1 VFARRPDGDLQFRFV
16 PDCFNAGLECGILLQ
31 TCLVFAM
38 PTQAKP
44 GDCDDKNQ
52 HKDGERSPKSALFAD
67 VAHVRFLPLFVFR
80 LHRYAVHFETV
91 PLGLVLEN
99 SIREPHAAP
108 GGRRGTLTNT
118 GQEDDMVRS
127 TQKQKLFNGRDFS
140 WMQFNRRV
148 LEEAEDGANPLLERV
163 KFLAITGSNLDE
175 YVEIRQAG
183 LMQRIEDG
191 YREQGYDG
199 LRPDESLATLTAE
212 IQRFVAD
219 QYRCWNDH
227 LLPTLRKQN
236 VRLLE
241 WNDLNEEQRA
251 FAQSYFQ
258 REVDPLLTPIAIDPA
273 HPFPRVLNKA
283 LCLAL
288 LLRRKRKTS
297 GPLVLGVVTVP
308 RALPR
313 FVRLPAAEGVFDYL
327 LLHELIA
334 QNLGGMYRGYEVVAR
349 AGFRVTRNSN
359 LYFEEEEARSLLETI
374 RVELHNR
381 RKGDAVRLE
390 IEADADAEIIERLRV
405 NFELDE
411 DQVFRCDG
419 PLNLS
424 RLMFLYGDVARPDLK
439 FPAFTPRPFQLAR
452 NAHDIYDEL
461 RHRDILLHHP
471 YDSYDTVVEFI
482 ENAAIDPAVVTMKQ
496 TLYRTSENSP
506 MFQALTDAAATKE
519 TTLVVELMARFDEA
533 SNIRWA
539 RSMEDAGVQVFHGV
553 VGLKTHCKL
562 AMLVRRDEDGVTRRY
577 CHLGTG
583 NYNPVTARFYTDLSL
598 LTCDPQITER
608 VHMVFNY
615 LTAHA
620 EINDYSPLLVAPL
633 TMAES
638 FLGLIRREMDHAKAG
653 RPAHIVAKMN
663 ALLEPSVIEALY
675 AASQAGVEIDLIIRG
690 LCILRPGV
698 KGLSENIRVRS
709 IVGRFLEHSRIF
721 HFANGGNDEIYLGSA
736 DWMPR
741 NLFERCEVVFPVRD
755 AAALARIHDEILPA
769 YLADTTKARL
779 QQADGTYVRASKVL
793 KDAPA
798 FSSQDFLMQ
807 LAEGKADLD
816 AIPKPGTV
824 AVLAAKTARPKA
836 HRPRAAAKKAHAA
849 D

>member
-1 VFARRPDGDLQFRFV
+1 
-16 PDCFNAGLECGILLQ
+16 
-31 TCLVFAM
+31 M
-38 PTQAKP
+38 P
-44 GDCDDKNQ
+44 
-52 HKDGERSPKSALFAD
+52 RSLPK
-67 VAHVRFLPLFVFR
+67 
-80 LHRYAVHFETV
+80 
-91 PLGLVLEN
+91 
-99 SIREPHAAP
+99 
-108 GGRRGTLTNT
+108 
-118 GQEDDMVRS
+118 
-127 TQKQKLFNGRDFS
+127 QKQKMFNGRDFS

-148 LEEAEDGANPLLERV
+148 LEEAEDATNPVLERV

-191 YREQGYDG
+191 YREPGYDG
-199 LRPDESLATLTAE
+199 LRPDESLETLTAE
-212 IQRFVAD
+212 IHSFVAA
-219 QYRCWNDH
+219 QYHCWNEH
-227 LLPTLRKQN
+227 LVPELRKQGI
-236 VRLLE
+236 RLLE
-241 WNDLNEEQRA
+241 WAELSEDARA
-251 FAQSYFQ
+251 FAQGYFQ

-288 LLRRKRKTS
+288 LLRRKRKS
-297 GPLVLGVVTVP
+297 SAPQVLGVVTVP
-308 RALPR
+308 RTLPR
-313 FVRLPAAEGVFDYL
+313 FVRVPCGEGCNDYL
-327 LLHELIA
+327 LLQDLIA
-334 QNLGGMYRGYEVVAR
+334 QNLAGMYRGYEVQGHTA
-349 AGFRVTRNSN
+349 FRVTRNSN

-381 RKGDAVRLE
+381 RKGDSVRLE
-390 IEADADAEIIERLRV
+390 IEAGADPEIVERLRV

-411 DQVFRCDG
+411 DQVFRGDG
-419 PLNLS
+419 PVNLS
-424 RLMFLYGDVARPDLK
+424 RLMFLYGDVKRPELK
-439 FPAFTPRPFQLAR
+439 FPPFTPKALHLSRKSENIF
-452 NAHDIYDEL
+452 DEL

-471 YDSYDTVVEFI
+471 YDSYDPVVEFI
-482 ENAAIDPAVVTMKQ
+482 ETGAQDPAVVTMKQ
-496 TLYRTSENSP
+496 TLYRTSEDSP
-506 MFQALTDAAATKE
+506 MFKALIDAAATKE
-519 TTLVVELMARFDEA
+519 ATLVVELMARFDEA

-620 EINDYSPLLVAPL
+620 EMDDYRPLLVAPL

-638 FLGLIRREMDHAKAG
+638 FLGLIRRETDHARAG
-653 RPAHIVAKMN
+653 RPARIVGKMN
-663 ALLEPSVIEALY
+663 ALLEPSVIDALY
-675 AASQAGVEIDLIIRG
+675 QASQEGVQIDLIIRG
-690 LCILRPGV
+690 LSILRPGV

-709 IVGRFLEHSRIF
+709 VVGRFLEHSRIF
-721 HFANGGNDEIYLGSA
+721 HFANGGEDEIYLGSA

-755 AAALARIHDEILPA
+755 EAARTRIHDEILPA
-769 YLADTTKARL
+769 YLADTIKARI
-779 QQADGTYVRASKVL
+779 QQQDGTYLRAAKL
-793 KDAPA
+793 DKDAPA

-816 AIPKPGTV
+816 AIPKARLIQATV
-824 AVLAAKTARPKA
+824 NNAARRP
-836 HRPRAAAKKAHAA
+836 AKKADAA

>member
-1 VFARRPDGDLQFRFV
+1 MA
-16 PDCFNAGLECGILLQ
+16 
-31 TCLVFAM
+31 
-38 PTQAKP
+38 
-44 GDCDDKNQ
+44 
-52 HKDGERSPKSALFAD
+52 
-67 VAHVRFLPLFVFR
+67 
-80 LHRYAVHFETV
+80 
-91 PLGLVLEN
+91 
-99 SIREPHAAP
+99 
-108 GGRRGTLTNT
+108 
-118 GQEDDMVRS
+118 RS
-127 TQKQKLFNGRDFS
+127 TQKQSLFNGRDQS

-148 LEEAEDGANPLLERV
+148 LEEAEDPANPLLERV

-191 YREQGYDG
+191 YREPGYDG
-199 LRPDESLATLTAE
+199 LRPDESLAALTAE
-212 IQRFVAD
+212 IHSFVAA
-219 QYRCWNDH
+219 QYKCWNGQ
-227 LLPTLRKQN
+227 LLPELRKQG

-241 WNDLNEEQRA
+241 WEELSDEARVY
-251 FAQSYFQ
+251 AQGYFQ

-288 LLRRKRKTS
+288 LLRRKRKSS
-297 GPLVLGVVTVP
+297 GPQVMGVVTVP

-313 FVRLPAAEGVFDYL
+313 FVRLPTADGVFDYL
-327 LLHELIA
+327 LLQDLIA
-334 QNLGGMYRGYEVVAR
+334 QNLAGMYRGYEVQAR
-349 AGFRVTRNSN
+349 AAFRVTRNSN

-381 RKGDAVRLE
+381 RKGDSVRLE
-390 IEADADAEIIERLRV
+390 IETGADPEIVERLRV

-411 DQVFRCDG
+411 DQVFRGEG
-419 PLNLS
+419 PVNLS
-424 RLMFLYGDVARPDLK
+424 RLMFFYGDVQRPDLK
-439 FPAFTPRPFQLAR
+439 FPAFTPKSLHLSRKSATIF
-452 NAHDIYDEL
+452 DEL
-461 RHRDILLHHP
+461 RLHDVLLHHP
-471 YDSYDTVVEFI
+471 YDSYDPVVDFI
-482 ENAAIDPAVVTMKQ
+482 RQGAEDPAVVSMKQ
-496 TLYRTSENSP
+496 TLYRTSQDSP
-506 MFQALTDAAATKE
+506 VFAAMIEAAATKE
-519 TTLVVELMARFDEA
+519 ATLVVELMARFDEA

-598 LTCDPQITER
+598 LTSDPQITER

-620 EINDYSPLLVAPL
+620 EIDDYRPLLVAPL

-638 FLGLIRREMDHAKAG
+638 FLGLIRREQEHAQAG

-675 AASQAGVEIDLIIRG
+675 QASQAGVEVDLIIRG
-690 LCILRPGV
+690 LCILKPGV
-698 KGLSENIRVRS
+698 KGLSERIRVRS

-721 HFANGGNDEIYLGSA
+721 HFANGGDNEIFLGSA

-741 NLFERCEVVFPVRD
+741 NLFERCEVAFPVRD
-755 AAALARIHDEILPA
+755 PAALARIHDEILPA
-769 YLADTTKARL
+769 YLADTLKARL
-779 QQADGTYVRASKVL
+779 QQPDGSYVRASKVL
-793 KDAPA
+793 KDAKPFA
-798 FSSQDFLMQ
+798 SQEFLMQ

-816 AIPKPGTV
+816 GIPKSEAPV
-824 AVLAAKTARPKA
+824 
-836 HRPRAAAKKAHAA
+836 AAAKAKPVKQPTRSGTRKAKVA

>member
-1 VFARRPDGDLQFRFV
+1 MAR
-16 PDCFNAGLECGILLQ
+16 
-31 TCLVFAM
+31 M
-38 PTQAKP
+38 
-44 GDCDDKNQ
+44 
-52 HKDGERSPKSALFAD
+52 
-67 VAHVRFLPLFVFR
+67 
-80 LHRYAVHFETV
+80 
-91 PLGLVLEN
+91 
-99 SIREPHAAP
+99 
-108 GGRRGTLTNT
+108 
-118 GQEDDMVRS
+118 
-127 TQKQKLFNGRDFS
+127 TQKQKLFNGRDHS

-148 LEEAEDGANPLLERV
+148 LEEAEDPSNPLLERV

-175 YVEIRQAG
+175 YIEVRQAG

-191 YREQGYDG
+191 YREPGYDG
-199 LRPDESLATLTAE
+199 LRPDESLAVLTAE
-212 IQRFVAD
+212 IHSFVDA
-219 QYRCWNDH
+219 QYRCWNEQ
-227 LLPTLRKQN
+227 LLPELRKQR

-241 WNDLNEEQRA
+241 WEEMDEEARA

-258 REVDPLLTPIAIDPA
+258 REVDPLLTPISIDPA

-288 LLRRKRKTS
+288 LLRRKRRSS
-297 GPLVLGVVTVP
+297 GPQVLGVVTVP

-313 FVRLPAAEGVFDYL
+313 FVRLPGAEGAYDYL
-327 LLHELIA
+327 LLQDLIA
-334 QNLGGMYRGYEVVAR
+334 HNLSGMYRGYEVLCR
-349 AGFRVTRNSN
+349 AAFRVTRNSN

-390 IEADADAEIIERLRV
+390 IETAADEEIVERLRV

-411 DQVFRCDG
+411 DQVLRGDG
-419 PLNLS
+419 PVNLS
-424 RLMFLYGDVARPDLK
+424 RLMFFYEDVHRPDLK
-439 FPAFTPRPFQLAR
+439 FPAFTPRSFKLSR
-452 NAHDIYDEL
+452 KSVNVFDEL
-461 RHRDILLHHP
+461 RRHDIFLHHP
-471 YDSYDTVVEFI
+471 YDSYDPVVSFI
-482 ENAAIDPAVVTMKQ
+482 QQGAEDPAVVTIKQ
-496 TLYRTSENSP
+496 TLYRTSHDSP
-506 MFQALTDAAATKE
+506 VFSALTEAASTKE
-519 TTLVVELMARFDEA
+519 ATLVVELMARFDEA

-562 AMLVRRDEDGVTRRY
+562 AMLVRRDEDGQTRRY

-598 LTCDPQITER
+598 LTSDPQITER

-620 EINDYSPLLVAPL
+620 EIDDYRPLLVAPL

-638 FLGLIRREMDHAKAG
+638 FLGLIRRESEHAQAG

-675 AASQAGVEIDLIIRG
+675 QASQAGVEIDLIIRG
-690 LCILRPGV
+690 LCTLRPGV
-698 KGLSENIRVRS
+698 KGLSERIRVRS

-721 HFANGGNDEIYLGSA
+721 HFANGGNDEIYMGSA

-755 AAALARIHDEILPA
+755 PAALARIHDEILPA
-769 YLADTTKARL
+769 YLADTLKARL
-779 QQADGTYVRASKVL
+779 QQPDGSYIRASKLL
-793 KDAPA
+793 KDQKP

-807 LAEGKADLD
+807 LADGKVDLD
-816 AIPKPGTV
+816 AIPTSGAARQP
-824 AVLAAKTARPKA
+824 ALAAAGKA
-836 HRPRAAAKKAHAA
+836 DAA

>member
-1 VFARRPDGDLQFRFV
+1 MAR
-16 PDCFNAGLECGILLQ
+16 
-31 TCLVFAM
+31 T
-38 PTQAKP
+38 
-44 GDCDDKNQ
+44 
-52 HKDGERSPKSALFAD
+52 
-67 VAHVRFLPLFVFR
+67 
-80 LHRYAVHFETV
+80 
-91 PLGLVLEN
+91 
-99 SIREPHAAP
+99 
-108 GGRRGTLTNT
+108 
-118 GQEDDMVRS
+118 
-127 TQKQKLFNGRDFS
+127 TQKQKLFNGRDHS

-148 LEEAEDGANPLLERV
+148 LEEAEDPTNPLLERV

-191 YREQGYDG
+191 YREPGYDG
-199 LRPDESLATLTAE
+199 LRPDQSLAGLTTD
-212 IQRFVAD
+212 IHSFVEA
-219 QYRCWNDH
+219 QYRCWNH
-227 LLPTLRKQN
+227 ILLPDLEKN
-236 VRLLE
+236 GIRLLE
-241 WNDLNEEQRA
+241 WKDLDDEARA
-251 FAQSYFQ
+251 FARDYFQ
-258 REVDPLLTPIAIDPA
+258 REVDPLLTPISIDPA

-288 LLRRKRKTS
+288 LLRAKRRS
-297 GPLVLGVVTVP
+297 SSPQVLGVVTVP

-313 FVRLPAAEGVFDYL
+313 FVRLPSAEGSYDYL
-327 LLHELIA
+327 LLQDLIV
-334 QNLGGMYRGYEVVAR
+334 QHLSGMYRGYEVQAQSS
-349 AGFRVTRNSN
+349 FRVTRNSN

-390 IEADADAEIIERLRV
+390 IQAGADPEIVGRLRT

-411 DQVFRCDG
+411 DQVFTCDG

-424 RLMFLYGDVARPDLK
+424 RLMFFYSDVKRPDLK
-439 FPAFTPRPFQLAR
+439 YPAFVPRQLVLSR
-452 NAHDIYDEL
+452 KTTGIFEEL
-461 RHRDILLHHP
+461 RQHDILLHHP
-471 YDSYDTVVEFI
+471 YDSYDPVIDFI
-482 ENAAIDPAVVTMKQ
+482 ELGAHDPAVVTMKQ
-496 TLYRTSENSP
+496 TLYRTSNDSP
-506 MFQALTDAAATKE
+506 IFQALTEAGASKEATV
-519 TTLVVELMARFDEA
+519 VVELMARFDEA

-598 LTCDPQITER
+598 LTADPQIGER
-608 VHMVFNY
+608 VHKVFNY

-620 EINDYSPLLVAPL
+620 ELDDYSPLLVAPL

-638 FLGLIRREMDHAKAG
+638 FLRLIRRETEHARAG

-675 AASQAGVEIDLIIRG
+675 QASQAGVQVDLIVRG
-690 LCILRPGV
+690 LSILRPGV

-721 HFANGGNDEIYLGSA
+721 HFANGGQDEIYMGSA

-755 AAALARIHDEILPA
+755 PAAKARIHEEILPA

-779 QQADGTYVRASKVL
+779 QQSDGSYLRASKVN
-793 KDAPA
+793 KTAPA
-798 FSSQDFLMQ
+798 FSAQEFLMK
-807 LAEGKADLD
+807 LAEGKVGLD
-816 AIPKPGTV
+816 ALRSPKVEIAPPRRVPARAKTT
-824 AVLAAKTARPKA
+824 AAK
-836 HRPRAAAKKAHAA
+836 
-849 D
+849 